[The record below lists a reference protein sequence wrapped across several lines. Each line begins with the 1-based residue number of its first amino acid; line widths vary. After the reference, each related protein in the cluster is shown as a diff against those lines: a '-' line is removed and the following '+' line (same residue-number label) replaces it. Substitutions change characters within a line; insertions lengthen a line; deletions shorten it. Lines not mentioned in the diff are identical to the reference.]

1 MQERSLKGLRT
12 LDSAIFAVRD
22 TKNNFSGG
30 RGLNAFLD
38 RIAVIP
44 PVYDEERAARALS
57 DLQLVISRN
66 PSQEPLG
73 QLLESNERVRD
84 LLLSV
89 FGNSSHLARLAHQ
102 NPECLFQ
109 CLTGDPV
116 AVLDN
121 LSVSLR
127 EETSADA
134 AQKAVMAALRHYKQK
149 IALIIG
155 LCDVAGVWT
164 IDEVIAQLSNAAN
177 ISISSAVRYLLSQ
190 AVKTG
195 KLEKLDIT
203 DPEPGSGY
211 FVIGMGKLGAGEL
224 NYSSDIDLIVFFD
237 AELAPV
243 KEGTEVA
250 PFFVRMTRD
259 LASLLQERTAD
270 GYVWRTDLRL
280 RPDPGATQLA
290 LSTDAA
296 LSYYESFGQNWER
309 AALIKARVVAG
320 DQKVGNAF
328 LEQLSPFIWRRY
340 LDYAAVAD
348 IHAMKRRVHEFK
360 GHARIAV
367 AGHDVKLG
375 RGGIRE
381 IEFFTQTQQLIAGGR
396 QEELREKKTLVT
408 LQRLQE
414 QGWIEKEAVAQL
426 SEAYRFLRMVEHRLQ
441 MIADEQT
448 HTLPTK
454 DEDIDR
460 VACFCGFENA
470 EAFSQSLID
479 HLTRVQ
485 KFYDALFARLPPI
498 GDKGQEVIV
507 RADDELPETLAAL
520 EESGFSDPE
529 RVVELIRG
537 WRAGRYAATRSQRAR
552 ECLAVIQPALLEAFA
567 ATADPSSAIASFDRF
582 ISELPAGVQLFSLLR
597 SNPSLLRLIADIMG
611 TAPRLARFLS
621 RRSRVL
627 DAVLDPGF
635 FGGLPDSNQIEEMI
649 ADELS
654 SAGDYQ
660 ECLDRARR
668 VGQEQAFLIGVRIL
682 SGTVSADQAGDAY
695 AALARSVIRAMHGA
709 VEKELSKQHGTVKG
723 GGAVVVAMGKLGSNE
738 MTASSD
744 LDLIIVYD
752 FDAEAGLSD
761 GQRPLMGGQYYARFT
776 QRLIS
781 ALSAQTTE
789 GSLYEVDMRLRPSGH
804 SGPVATQFDGFVD
817 YQTNKAWTWEHLA
830 LVRARVVAG
839 PEDLAEKVNA
849 AIRDVLTT
857 KRDRKQI
864 AKDVRE
870 MRTRIEKEK
879 GTTDIWD
886 IKNVAGGLIDLEF
899 IAQYLQLV
907 MAHEH
912 PGILNQNTSSALQNL
927 AAVGALSEEEAGALI
942 PAAALYHNLTQ
953 ILRLCLEKPFDRE
966 QASPGLMNL
975 LARAGGAPD
984 FPSLEDR
991 LAKTLTQVR
1000 NIFDCLIR

>member
-1 MQERSLKGLRT
+1 MS
-12 LDSAIFAVRD
+12 
-22 TKNNFSGG
+22 
-30 RGLNAFLD
+30 AFLD
-38 RIAVIP
+38 RIAATP
-44 PVYDEERAARALS
+44 PVYDKERAEQAFE
-57 DLQLVISRN
+57 DLQLVIERDTSLD
-66 PSQEPLG
+66 SLG
-73 QLLESNERVRD
+73 QLVESNQQVHD
-84 LLLSV
+84 LLLSI
-89 FGNSSHLARLAHQ
+89 FGNSFHLTRLAHQ
-102 NPECLFQ
+102 NPHCLLQ
-109 CLTGDPV
+109 CFTGDPK
-116 AVLDN
+116 ALLDS
-121 LSVSLR
+121 LSASLR
-127 EETSADA
+127 EEAGPDV
-134 AQKAVMAALRHYKQK
+134 AQKDVMAALRQYKQK

-155 LCDVAGVWT
+155 LCDVSGVWP
-164 IDEVIAQLSNAAN
+164 IDDVIAGLSKAADV
-177 ISISSAVRYLLSQ
+177 SISCAVRYLLSQ
-190 AVKTG
+190 AVKAG
-195 KLEKLDIT
+195 KLENLDLS
-203 DPEPGSGY
+203 DLERGSGY

-237 AELAPV
+237 ADVAPV
-243 KEGTEVA
+243 TEGTEIA
-250 PFFVRMTRD
+250 PLFVRMTRD
-259 LASLLQERTAD
+259 LASMLQERTAD

-290 LSTDAA
+290 LSTDAG

-320 DQKVGNAF
+320 DEKAGNAF
-328 LEQLSPFIWRRY
+328 LKQISPFIWRRY

-367 AGHDVKLG
+367 AGHNVKLG

-414 QGWIEKEAVAQL
+414 QGWIDEQAVVQL

-441 MIADEQT
+441 MITDEQT
-448 HTLPTK
+448 HTLPEK
-454 DEDIDR
+454 AEDIDR
-460 VACFCGFENA
+460 IACFCGFDSA
-470 EAFSQSLID
+470 EEFSQALVD
-479 HLTRVQ
+479 RLTRVQ

-498 GDKGQEVIV
+498 DDKGKEVTV

-520 EESGFSDPE
+520 DESGFSDPD

-552 ECLAVIQPALLEAFA
+552 ECLTVIQPALLEAFS
-567 ATADPSSAIASFDRF
+567 ATGDPSSAIASFDRF

-627 DAVLDPGF
+627 DAVLDPSF
-635 FGGLPDSNQIEEMI
+635 FGALPDSSQTEQMI
-649 ADELS
+649 TDELS
-654 SAGDYQ
+654 SASDYQ
-660 ECLDRARR
+660 DCLDQARR

-709 VEKELSKQHGTVKG
+709 VDQELSKQHGTVKD

-752 FDAEAGLSD
+752 FDTEAGTSD

-839 PEDLAEKVNA
+839 PEDLTEKVNG

-870 MRTRIEKEK
+870 MRDRIEKEK
-879 GTTDIWD
+879 GTSDIWD

-899 IAQYLQLV
+899 IAQFLQLV

-912 PGILNQNTSSALQNL
+912 PGILNQNTSAALQNL
-927 AAVGALSEEEAGALI
+927 AEIGALSEEEADVLI

-966 QASPGLMNL
+966 QASPGLINL
-975 LARAGGAPD
+975 LARAAGEQD
-984 FPSLEDR
+984 FPALEERLARTLADVRIIFDR
-991 LAKTLTQVR
+991 LIA
-1000 NIFDCLIR
+1000 